1 MTKIKAFIVW
11 ALFAGIVSDGLILV
25 SCTQTTQSYCAA
37 FGLNPAQP
45 TTDRFVVSTG
55 DNDVD
60 WSDSTSESLVF

>member
-1 MTKIKAFIVW
+1 VTKIKAFIVW

-55 DNDVD
+55 DNNDS
-60 WSDSTSESLVF
+60 SDSTSESLVF

>member
-1 MTKIKAFIVW
+1 MTQIKAFIVW

-55 DNDVD
+55 DNNDS
-60 WSDSTSESLVF
+60 SDSTSESLVF